1 MFTKWQQ
8 VEDWL
13 LDNRC
18 KRWIFYKSDPE
29 KSDERG
35 NNKILDSKY
44 WADDPIEEKIRLTK
58 KYLEQWGSR
67 AYGLAFQNESA
78 NSGGVQCVVYIEQ
91 AQQPVQVQQ
100 PQAPVAGM
108 SGMGIGAADMEQL
121 KSQIREQIETEF
133 EKKEYE
139 RKRKEFDEEKRQFE
153 QDKNSAIGLMVGYLK
168 PVISALGQKR
178 VAGLDAEDDVRAER
192 VRPIEHPTTVEQEE
206 VVEDVE
212 QQVFTDEEGDK
223 LFALMARFKQVEPEY
238 MQLLESVVAMAESN
252 DGTYQMARGFLLKKI
267 ETI

>member
-13 LDNRC
+13 VDNRC
-18 KRWIFYKSDPE
+18 KRWIFYRNDPE
-29 KSDERG
+29 KSDNDRG

-44 WADDPIEEKIRLTK
+44 WSEDSPDEKMRLTK
-58 KYLEQWGSR
+58 KYLEQWGGR

-78 NSGGVQCVVYIEQ
+78 NSGGVQCVAYLE
-91 AQQPVQVQQ
+91 AQQPMQIQ
-100 PQAPVAGM
+100 QAPVA
-108 SGMGIGAADMEQL
+108 GMGIGAADMEQL
-121 KSQIREQIETEF
+121 KTQIREQIETEF

-178 VAGLDAEDDVRAER
+178 VAGLDAEEDVRAER
-192 VRPIEHPTTVEQEE
+192 VRPIEHPTVEQEE
-206 VVEDVE
+206 VVEEVE
-212 QQVFTDEEGDK
+212 QQVFTDDEGDK
-223 LFALMARFKQVEPEY
+223 LFALIARFKQVEPEY
-238 MQLLESVVAMAESN
+238 MKLLELMVAMAESN
-252 DGTYQMARGFLLKKI
+252 DGTYQMARGFLLKKTSI
-267 ETI
+267 I